1 MGVTARLEAEGLGR
15 HYGGRP
21 VVDIDAL
28 AVRRGEVLAV
38 LGPNGAGKSTLFR
51 LLLLL
56 ERPDAGRV
64 LLDGR
69 PVRPGDDHARRRL
82 AGVFQRPHLFAGSVA
97 DNLRF
102 GLRAT
107 DVPRAKWPGRLARA
121 ADELGIAGLLDAPV
135 TRLSGGEAQRVAL
148 ARALVLEPDVLLLDE
163 PTANLDAAIR
173 RRFRDQLGGVIRE
186 RAGSV
191 VLITHEAAE
200 AFDLADRVAVME
212 DGRLVQDGTPEDLT
226 TDPATPFIAAFTGA
240 ELLLDGV
247 VEARGNGTVT
257 VRAGDARLVARA
269 GDPAPAAGSRVHVR
283 YRPEDVTLAPA
294 EAPDVSARNRLR
306 MRVRSATPSGGLIRV
321 RLEGPIP
328 LVALITRESADRL
341 GAKPGAEL
349 TALLKTAALHVYP
362 GHR

>member
-1 MGVTARLEAEGLGR
+1 MSALLAAEGLGR
-15 HYGGRP
+15 RYGART
-21 VVDIDAL
+21 VVDVHDL
-28 AVRRGEVLAV
+28 AARRGEVLAV

-56 ERPDAGRV
+56 EAPDTGRV

-69 PVRPGDDHARRRL
+69 AVRPGDEGARRRM
-82 AGVFQRPHLFAGSVA
+82 AGVFQRPHLFAGTVL

-107 DVPRAKWPGRLARA
+107 GVPRAEWAGRIGQA
-121 ADELGIAGLLDAPV
+121 AEEMGVAALLDAGV
-135 TRLSGGEAQRVAL
+135 ARLSGGETQRVAL
-148 ARALVLEPDVLLLDE
+148 ARALVLHPAVLLLDE

-173 RRFRDQLGGVIRE
+173 RRFREELGSVLRE
-186 RAGSV
+186 RAGAV
-191 VLITHEAAE
+191 VLITHEAPE

-212 DGRLVQDGTPEDLT
+212 DGRIVQLGTPEDLT

-247 VEARGNGTVT
+247 VEAVEEGTLR
-257 VRAGDARLVARA
+257 VRASGAVLATRGTEPPLRP
-269 GDPAPAAGSRVHVR
+269 GERVHVR

-306 MRVRSATPSGGLIRV
+306 MRVRSVTPAGGLIRV
-321 RLEGPIP
+321 RLEGPVA
-328 LVALITRESADRL
+328 LAALITRDSADRL
-341 GAKPGAEL
+341 GVAPGAEV
-349 TALLKTAALHVYP
+349 TALLKTTALHVYAA
-362 GHR
+362 HR